1 MANPTADTRPERILD
16 LTARLHAVAG
26 VKIGEITT
34 VNRQAKMLSMN
45 AMVVAAR
52 AGDAGIR
59 NLQRHGLVR
68 LPDPKQGR
76 PCPLTVP
83 LGRRAPMGR
92 AAGKLAAFDTIDI
105 VMIST
110 HIGVA

>member
-1 MANPTADTRPERILD
+1 MADPKAETRPERILD

-52 AGDAGIR
+52 AGDAGKSFAVVPMSSR
-59 NLQRHGLVR
+59 SCRRRSMSSR
-68 LPDPKQGR
+68 LPWKVR
-76 PCPLTVP
+76 F
-83 LGRRAPMGR
+83 APTS
-92 AAGKLAAFDTIDI
+92 KN
-105 VMIST
+105 
-110 HIGVA
+110 